1 MHPFNRVNDLNKKML
16 TWTFLSYDSAVPWL
30 LYGLAIMSPA
40 HDQNLGNTGKLKDV
54 KGLV

>member
-1 MHPFNRVNDLNKKML
+1 MHPFNRVNDLNKKTL